1 MALNVPQRRTLGLAL
16 IASLCLHVG
25 VGLSIFMPSGLFANT
40 SHSSQFDDPSPP
52 SGPDDQ
58 PEPPPPE
65 SRQPPRI
72 RLGIERSSN
81 ATVTWLGFETPTEHE
96 VTRESEVEQAALA
109 PDTSGGQAS
118 GLPDA
123 LTMVPTPVSPPP
135 APPPAPVPDPAP
147 DTEPPSQPNQQPTQ
161 QPTPQPAPEPNPEP
175 APQPVPAPAPAPTP
189 QPEAPQPEEPPPLA
203 PAPVTP
209 PPAAPL
215 REVLKIFAPESSTS
229 EGPVAAPEPKLE
241 TLIDIDRPPREST
254 PDNAE
259 TTPPETTPPET
270 KPSETKPS
278 ETKPTETQPSEVQP
292 PVAPAAEPAT
302 SVQPQTVQPQTV
314 QPQTVQPQTVQPQP
328 PQPQSPQPET
338 PPSLGP
344 RPAPTTG
351 LSESDADGRKVRQR
365 LKSERESPAAALKR
379 AVRFRPGQPAAV
391 EGLDVRT
398 VEPSFPTTLRFT
410 SNPRNPVVVVNFNR
424 RGRVVSAT
432 FLTDD
437 RTKRIYDTGDPLI
450 DNYLMTSLY
459 LWTAKGKELDA
470 LPADNPEMVV
480 SIVVEVTLR

>member
-1 MALNVPQRRTLGLAL
+1 VVHPKAILTDARSHAAKILTMALNLPQRRTLGLAL
-16 IASLCLHVG
+16 IASLCLHLG

-40 SHSSQFDDPSPP
+40 SHSSQIDDPSQTR
-52 SGPDDQ
+52 GPVDP
-58 PEPPPPE
+58 PEPPEPPLPE
-65 SRQPPRI
+65 SRQLPRI

-81 ATVTWLGFETPTEHE
+81 ATVTWLGFESPTEHE

-123 LTMVPTPVSPPP
+123 LTMVPTPV
-135 APPPAPVPDPAP
+135 APPPPPPPVPAPSPDPTSNQATS
-147 DTEPPSQPNQQPTQ
+147 TEPTQ
-161 QPTPQPAPEPNPEP
+161 QPTPQSPPPIAPPPSPE
-175 APQPVPAPAPAPTP
+175 P
-189 QPEAPQPEEPPPLA
+189 QPEAA
-203 PAPVTP
+203 PAPVAP

-215 REVLKIFAPESSTS
+215 REILKIFAPESSTS

-254 PDNAE
+254 PDNPE
-259 TTPPETTPPET
+259 ITPPETQPSKTQ
-270 KPSETKPS
+270 PSETDPT
-278 ETKPTETQPSEVQP
+278 ETKPTEAQPSVVQP
-292 PVAPAAEPAT
+292 PATPAAEPVPTVEPAT
-302 SVQPQTVQPQTV
+302 PQPT
-314 QPQTVQPQTVQPQP
+314 QPQP
-328 PQPQSPQPET
+328 SQPLPPRPET

-365 LKSERESPAAALKR
+365 LKSEKESPAAALKR

-391 EGLDVRT
+391 EGLDVKT

-437 RTKRIYDTGDPLI
+437 KTKRTYDTGDSLI

-459 LWTAKGKELDA
+459 LWTAKGKELEA